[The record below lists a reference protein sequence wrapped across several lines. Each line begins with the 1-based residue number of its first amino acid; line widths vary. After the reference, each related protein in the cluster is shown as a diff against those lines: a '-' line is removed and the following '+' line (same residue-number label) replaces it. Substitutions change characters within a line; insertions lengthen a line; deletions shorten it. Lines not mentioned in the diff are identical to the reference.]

1 MNLKK
6 LKSGLSH
13 KAIMKAVIMTLL
25 TKDHKHK
32 SLNFQKTIKIYP
44 KIINFKIKTLNKIK

>member
-32 SLNFQKTIKIYP
+32 SLNFQKTIKICP
-44 KIINFKIKTLNKIK
+44 KIINYKIKTLNKIK